1 MTASTITAEDLT
13 NSVAQNIAER
23 LKLNPDKIVT
33 KLVASLTKNLL
44 KSVTTNSVAIN
55 NQVKIPQT
63 TVVEKPFDN
72 QVKIPQT
79 TVVQKPL
86 EDLNKTKQPDFSE
99 SQESVFEKENK
110 FLFDGF
116 TDKGLNKLKEEL
128 PSIIKKGVSDLISGK
143 TEKKADE
150 PAKPGGNLLA
160 GLGILG
166 GIAGLLSLLYGL
178 QTEGPFKGLAKLAGK
193 GLLTVS
199 GFTKM
204 FDGVVKMML
213 GQLVKLPKTILRTF
227 SKSIGAIF
235 GKGAG
240 VAVFKGGLGAFK
252 GLTNLVPKFL
262 QGVAKRLKNV
272 PIFGALISLG
282 FAVSRLKSGDYVGGG
297 IEVLS
302 GIASL
307 FPGIGTGVS
316 FALDGLNAFLDM
328 KTGGA
333 TGKQQGAKL
342 DLLKGMG
349 DWISEKIVMLPIIGP
364 LIKAVKLLAAREWK
378 KGLKQLAY
386 AIPIVDAIAAFMG
399 DEDASDTAKAVAG
412 TFKGVDWSLI
422 GGWIAENFRNVPII
436 GPVIKAIENFKNGEY
451 LKGFKQ
457 LAYVVPIF
465 EMIGG
470 LLGDTEA
477 GTVSTAIGDWG
488 VDLVTDLGKWITD
501 SLAEMVDLGSIKD
514 KIGGALGRAWDSI
527 TGADTEEPPPPKK
540 VADAAIDPSGGLVV
554 SSPQEG
560 SLFQLSKNDGV
571 VAAPVAKD
579 TPTGTSNTAKVAEQ
593 TYNKSD
599 SILEKIAQNTQA
611 TNDGLSNLASGF
623 TALAKA
629 LEKMGSAILEKPAPM
644 PTIINQQS
652 GGSQD
657 AKVRSTQAA
666 KAGNSNIANFRQN
679 MEMLRQRPA

>member
-44 KSVTTNSVAIN
+44 KSVATTAAV
-55 NQVKIPQT
+55 Q
-63 TVVEKPFDN
+63 KPFDN
-72 QVKIPQT
+72 QVKIPQVPVVQKPLDNQVKPT
-79 TVVQKPL
+79 QPSVIEPPVNKQVTIPQTAVVQKPL
-86 EDLNKTKQPDFSE
+86 ETLLPAVNKQDYVKDSVNTQAKIPQATVIQKPLEDLKQSAQPDYSKA
-99 SQESVFEKENK
+99 QESVFEKENK

-116 TDKGLNKLKEEL
+116 TDRGLNKLKEEL

-150 PAKPGGNLLA
+150 PAKPGGSLLA

-166 GIAGLLSLLYGL
+166 GIAGLLALLYGL
-178 QTEGPFKGLAKLAGK
+178 QTDGPFKGLSKLVSR
-193 GLLTVS
+193 GLLSVS

-204 FDGVVKMML
+204 FDGVVKKMLRYLIKLPNTLLKSFSKAILPML
-213 GQLVKLPKTILRTF
+213 GQ
-227 SKSIGAIF
+227 
-235 GKGAG
+235 GAG
-240 VAVFKGGLGAFK
+240 STLIKTGLEK
-252 GLTNLVPKFL
+252 LTGFLPKFL
-262 QGVAKRLKNV
+262 G
-272 PIFGALISLG
+272 GALKLLKKVPFVGSLISIG
-282 FAVSRLKSGDYVGGG
+282 FAVSRFKSGDYIGGG
-297 IEVLS
+297 LDILS
-302 GIASL
+302 GVANAFGLAPLSWAI
-307 FPGIGTGVS
+307 
-316 FALDGLNAFLDM
+316 DGLNAFLDY
-328 KTGGA
+328 KAGGTGEDKKSKGA
-333 TGKQQGAKL
+333 I
-342 DLLKGMG
+342 LL
-349 DWISEKIVMLPIIGP
+349 
-364 LIKAVKLLAAREWK
+364 
-378 KGLKQLAY
+378 
-386 AIPIVDAIAAFMG
+386 
-399 DEDASDTAKAVAG
+399 
-412 TFKGVDWSLI
+412 
-422 GGWIAENFRNVPII
+422 
-436 GPVIKAIENFKNGEY
+436 
-451 LKGFKQ
+451 
-457 LAYVVPIF
+457 
-465 EMIGG
+465 
-470 LLGDTEA
+470 
-477 GTVSTAIGDWG
+477 
-488 VDLVTDLGKWITD
+488 DLGK
-501 SLAEMVDLGSIKD
+501 SLGAWMKEIVNNMLKSIVGYLPEDLFGFSIRNRVAEMLGIDMGPAVDNPPTDKASTEKAVSKSIKEPAKPSSPSTKGEAAEASD
-514 KIGGALGRAWDSI
+514 KQ
-527 TGADTEEPPPPKK
+527 TMTP